1 MVLSIAAGYSTSYL
15 QKEVAEALEAATGS
29 ASAGERT
36 ASAYYTGS
44 AASGEPA
51 GMWWGAGAESLGL
64 SGVIDGELLSA
75 VFDHR
80 LDPRDPASR
89 STSTWGESAALVGQR
104 RPRHV
109 QVAAAY
115 RALLAEHPGA
125 GPEQRAAL
133 RVEADQRVAR
143 SKSVAFFDATYSPP
157 KSVTVVWAAAERAAA
172 EHSAA
177 ADVARAAGDLTRA
190 AGETAQ
196 ARVWHGRADGI
207 EAAVMAG
214 HAAALGYL
222 QDHHTFV
229 RTGHHGM
236 DKRTGESTGKWID
249 GKGLV
254 AGQFLQHDSRA
265 RDPQLHVHGPVN
277 NAVEGADGKWRTLDS
292 RAFHAGKRAA
302 SSVADRVTEAELEKL
317 GLRCETR
324 ADGKAREIVG
334 VSQDSIDVF
343 SSRRRAIVPAAAR
356 LIAEFTD
363 REGREPTG
371 PERSELSQ
379 IATLA
384 TRPAKGTHAEDETAV
399 LDRWADRHQAEVGA
413 TLREA
418 ADTAFASGRGAPAA
432 WSERDVIEAALAAVA
447 EDHQSWTRTELIGKL
462 SDALPGGLGIPA
474 REVRPLLEGL
484 ADIALAEAV
493 RLSPEQDTGDLPAA
507 LRRSDGSS
515 VYANPAPP
523 RYAARGQLLAD
534 AALREAAIERG
545 AATVSPARVQ
555 TLLAEYAA
563 AGKPLSVDQ
572 EAALRGIC
580 SSGAKLEVLSAPAG
594 TGKSFLD
601 GVLVRAWEGTG
612 QVRGVTFGQRQ
623 AEVLTEEGVTSRN
636 IAAWLSGQERL
647 AQGRPVGDD
656 EKFRLSRGD
665 LLIVDE
671 AQMAGTNRLA
681 HIAELTHRAGAKLLL
696 TGDPAQG
703 GLGQSGTLA
712 DLAARASTHEL
723 FEVRRFS
730 AEWER
735 GASLRLRDGDTSAL
749 TDYDQHGRIID
760 GGAREQAEQLAGR
773 AWLADTLQGRESLV
787 VVPTN
792 EQADRICGQLRVEL
806 VRLGLVEET
815 GVRLGMQDTTAGVG
829 DLIQA
834 RHADPRRALVNRT
847 VFRVQEVR
855 SDGSLLAAQVRYD
868 RDDGERLDAPRIIPA
883 DYVASHVAL
892 GYASTKDAAIG
903 RTTDTAHSLITKN
916 LSRAAAYVPLT
927 RGRDGNWAYVV
938 TQETGE
944 DTAPGET
951 AQTARRDPVGVLHD
965 ILTRPPEA
973 ADLTA
978 LAQLEQTQQAGRE
991 LPAALHPLMSTLS
1004 DLAEARTAQLLDQM
1018 LAQEIITSADRAA
1031 FAADPAT
1038 DSLTQL
1044 LRRAELAGHEPE
1056 QLLTTV
1062 LGARDLT
1069 GAQSVAQVTHNRI
1082 TKAVGALPSPAITS
1096 FQDLIPTDVPTSYR
1110 PVLQR
1115 WADQADERRAELGAD
1130 AARLPEADRPAWL
1143 ATLGP
1148 LPSDPMGRVEWETR
1162 AGWAASWREMEAAI
1176 EPLAETDPVG
1186 AAPGA
1191 GLVDRRAV
1199 WQTAHD
1205 ALGLGDGGT
1214 AEGEMTDGQLRARV
1228 RAYERERVWAPRY
1241 VGDELAGTHEA
1252 LRRAEED
1259 ATIWRARAVTEADP
1273 TERDLLLAAAQGAD
1287 GTAEQARERLPELEA
1302 IDIMRGGWFAHTAVT
1317 RENAGRAEAELE
1329 IRGIDRAA
1337 EPKVTA
1343 REWLDAHLADQA
1355 DDEATREVRE
1365 VDIDDRPEDAVL
1377 VLGQPPAEAAPGAG
1391 QAAVTAPPDDIRET
1405 AQLDPAELAPEA
1417 APRRMPP
1424 ADETAAALTRARD
1437 AAREIAT
1444 RTGWEQEQ
1452 EEEPDTDPQDP
1463 GRARREA
1470 DDQRAE
1476 QLNGWADDGHRA
1488 GQHAMATADARAGH
1502 ADNDGDGDGDG

>member
-15 QKEVAEALEAATGS
+15 QKEVAEALDAAAGS
-29 ASAGERT
+29 SVAGERA

-51 GMWWGAGAESLGL
+51 GLWWGAGAGTLGL
-64 SGVIDGELLSA
+64 AGVIDGELLSA

-89 STSTWGESAALVGQR
+89 SMSTWGEAAALVGQR

-109 QVAAAY
+109 QVAEAY
-115 RALLAEHPGA
+115 RAMLAEHPGA
-125 GPEQRAAL
+125 GPEQRASL

-172 EHSAA
+172 EHRAA
-177 ADVARAAGDLTRA
+177 AEAAQAAGDLTRA
-190 AGETAQ
+190 AGEATQ

-236 DKRTGESTGKWID
+236 DKRTGESTGKWLD

-265 RDPQLHVHGPVN
+265 RDPQLHVHGPVD
-277 NAVEGADGKWRTLDS
+277 NAVEGSDGKWRTLDS

-302 SSVADRVTEAELEKL
+302 SAVADRVTEAELEKL

-334 VSQDSIDVF
+334 VRQDSIDVF
-343 SSRRRAIVPAAAR
+343 SSRRRAIVPAAER
-356 LIAEFTD
+356 LVADFTD

-371 PERSELSQ
+371 PERARLAQ

-384 TRPAKGTHAEDETAV
+384 TRAAKGTHSGDDDP
-399 LDRWADRHQAEVGA
+399 LDRWADRHQAEVGQ

-418 ADTAFASGRGAPAA
+418 ADAAFSSGPTAPAG

-462 SDALPGGLGIPA
+462 SDALPGGLGISA
-474 REVRPLLEGL
+474 GEVRPLLEGL
-484 ADIALAEAV
+484 ADTALAEAV
-493 RLSPEQDTGDLPAA
+493 RLSPTHDASELPAA
-507 LRRSDGSS
+507 LRRADGSS

-545 AATVSPARVQ
+545 APTVDTARVQ
-555 TLLAEYAA
+555 KLLAEYTA
-563 AGKPLSVDQ
+563 AGTPLSVDQ

-580 SSGAKLEVLSAPAG
+580 SSGARLEVLSAPAG

-612 QVRGVTFGQRQ
+612 QVRGLTFGQRQ

-636 IAAWLSGQERL
+636 IAAWLAGQERL

-656 EKFRLSRGD
+656 KKFRLSHGD

-681 HIAELTHRAGAKLLL
+681 LIAELAHGAGAKLLL

-735 GASLRLRDGDTSAL
+735 DASLRLRDGDTSAL
-749 TDYDQHGRIID
+749 ADYDQHGRIID

-792 EQADRICGQLRVEL
+792 EQADRICAQLRVEL

-815 GVRLGMQDTTAGVG
+815 GVPLGMQGTTAGVG

-834 RHADPRRALVNRT
+834 RHADPRRELVNRT

-868 RDDGERLDAPRIIPA
+868 RDDGERLDNPRIIPA
-883 DYVASHVAL
+883 DYVAEHVAL

-944 DTAPGET
+944 DAAPGET
-951 AQTARRDPVGVLHD
+951 AQTARRDPVGVLSD

-991 LPAALHPLMSTLS
+991 LPAVLHPLLSTLS
-1004 DLAEARTAQLLDQM
+1004 DLAEARTSQLLDQM
-1018 LAQEIITSADRAA
+1018 LAREIITSADRAA

-1044 LRRAELAGHEPE
+1044 LRRAELAGHEPD

-1062 LGARDLT
+1062 LGSRELT

-1096 FQDLIPTDVPTSYR
+1096 FQDLIPTDVPASYR

-1115 WADQADERRAELGAD
+1115 WADQADKRRSELGAD
-1130 AARLPEADRPAWL
+1130 AARLPEADRPVWL

-1148 LPSDPMGRVEWETR
+1148 VPSDPMGRVEWETR
-1162 AGWAASWREMEAAI
+1162 AGWAASWREMEAAV
-1176 EPLAETDPVG
+1176 EPLAEGDPVG

-1205 ALGLGDGGT
+1205 ALDLGDGGT

-1259 ATIWRARAVTEADP
+1259 ATIWRARAVTEEDP

-1377 VLGQPPAEAAPGAG
+1377 VLGQPPAEAARVAG

-1405 AQLDPAELAPEA
+1405 AQLDPDELAPEA

-1424 ADETAAALTRARD
+1424 ADVTAAALTRARD

-1463 GRARREA
+1463 GRSRREA